1 MDVTLCIRTH
11 TPRLYLADDLK
22 AMCERAFPESP
33 IYMCDNLD
41 PSPQYSEQ
49 FIANLCAMSSLFTT
63 EYVLIIE
70 DDITLSPKARAA
82 VDVAINRGDLH
93 NWYTVDTT
101 SDILQKSTC
110 VPGYGYI
117 LSSAKGVSYSGSILL
132 RTSDLLGFLSDY
144 LLHYAEL
151 EFTNIDTNLSAYLF
165 REHGHLHLR
174 PGYFLQ
180 RPNIESSIIFPQ
192 SGRKYYDPSETF
204 TYIGPE
210 V

>member
-1 MDVTLCIRTH
+1 
-11 TPRLYLADDLK
+11 
-22 AMCERAFPESP
+22 
-33 IYMCDNLD
+33 MCDNGD
-41 PSPQYSEQ
+41 SSPRYSEM
-49 FIANLCAMSSLFTT
+49 FVANLCAMSPLFTT

-70 DDITLSPKARAA
+70 DDITPSPKARDA
-82 VDVAINRGDLH
+82 VSVALERGDLH

-101 SDILQKSTC
+101 SDILRKSTC

-117 LSSAKGVSYSGSILL
+117 LSSAKNISYSGAILL
-132 RTSDLLGFLSDY
+132 RTSDLLGFLSHY
-144 LLHYAEL
+144 LLKYAEL
-151 EFTNIDTNLSAYLF
+151 ESPNIDLALSEHLYK
-165 REHGHLHLR
+165 EHGHLHLR

-192 SGRKYYDPSETF
+192 NGRKYYDPSETF